1 MDDYT
6 VIVSRR
12 ADEILIR
19 HARFLAQVR
28 VSAARQMTAECA
40 KVIDALE
47 KNPFQFPPEL
57 DYNLPDGAYRKALF
71 SKWYKAIFSVAENT
85 VYLDAVLDC
94 RQDNRGYQPDTNSR
108 GQLPIDE

>member
-28 VSAARQMTAECA
+28 VSAARQMTAEFA

-94 RQDNRGYQPDTNSR
+94 RQDNADYQPNAN
-108 GQLPIDE
+108 I

>member
-1 MDDYT
+1 MINYT

-12 ADEILIR
+12 ADEMLIR

-28 VSAARQMTAECA
+28 VSAAKRMTAEFA
-40 KVIDALE
+40 KVLDTLE
-47 KNPFQFPPEL
+47 QNPFQFPAET

-71 SKWYKAIFSVAENT
+71 SKWYKVIFSVSGDT

-94 RQDNRGYQPDTNSR
+94 RQDNMDYQPK
-108 GQLPIDE
+108 

>member
-28 VSAARQMTAECA
+28 VSAARQMTAEFA

-47 KNPFQFPPEL
+47 KNPFQFPPE
-57 DYNLPDGAYRKALF
+57 
-71 SKWYKAIFSVAENT
+71 
-85 VYLDAVLDC
+85 LDC

>member
-1 MDDYT
+1 MGDYT

-12 ADEILIR
+12 ADDMLIR

-28 VSAARQMTAECA
+28 VSAARQMTAEFA
-40 KVIDALE
+40 KVLDTLE
-47 KNPFQFPPEL
+47 QNPFQFPPEL

-71 SKWYKAIFSVAENT
+71 SKWYKVIFSVAGNT

-94 RQDNRGYQPDTNSR
+94 RQDNADYQPNAN
-108 GQLPIDE
+108 I

>member
-1 MDDYT
+1 MGKYT

-12 ADEILIR
+12 ADEMLIR

-28 VSAARQMTAECA
+28 VSAARRMVTEFE
-40 KVIDALE
+40 KVLDTLE
-47 KNPFQFPPEL
+47 QSPFQFPMET

-71 SKWYKAIFSVAENT
+71 SKWYKAIFSVSGDT

-94 RQDNRGYQPDTNSR
+94 RQDNADYQPK
-108 GQLPIDE
+108 

>member
-28 VSAARQMTAECA
+28 VSAARQMTAEFA

-94 RQDNRGYQPDTNSR
+94 RQNTRNYQPR
-108 GQLPIDE
+108 